1 MIKNL
6 LSKEN
11 IKDKWF
17 KHLQK
22 KRMFSIIC
30 HKIYLDRCLHEK
42 SFASFNNINT
52 AKQLAK

>member
-11 IKDKWF
+11 IKGKWF
-17 KHLQK
+17 KHLQNM
-22 KRMFSIIC
+22 RMFSIIC
-30 HKIYLDRCLHEK
+30 HKIYLDCCLHEK